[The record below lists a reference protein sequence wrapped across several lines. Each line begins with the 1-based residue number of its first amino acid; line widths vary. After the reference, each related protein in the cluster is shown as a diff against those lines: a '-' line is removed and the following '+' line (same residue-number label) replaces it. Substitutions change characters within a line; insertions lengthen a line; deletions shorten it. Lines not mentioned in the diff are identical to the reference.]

1 MGLHPQPS
9 SAKVPSRAKTA
20 AAAGPTAGLTPPSDS
35 AEGSAIRRPPRRSWH
50 AGDVRC
56 HRPVRVHTMT
66 KSEGKAEV
74 IDLKGLLARDEDFV
88 RAAVEALVQAA
99 LEAEMTEAI
108 GAAKGERSETRLSYR
123 SGYYSRSL
131 ITRVGTLELR
141 VPQDRM
147 GRFSTELFE
156 RYQRSEKAL
165 VGTLAEMYVQG
176 VSTRKVKAVTEALC
190 GHSFS
195 ASAISAVNKSLDDGL
210 KAFAERRLNEN
221 YPYLIL
227 DARYEKVREAG
238 VIVSQAVLV
247 AVAVDEDGRRQILA
261 VGLANR
267 ESRSSWRDFLS
278 GLKARGLAGVE
289 FVVSDN
295 HKGLKA
301 AIREVLPEAAWQRC
315 YVHFLRNALDYVP
328 RKVDDDCL
336 QELRWFYDRRN
347 LAEVR
352 RDIAA
357 WLAKWQAKYPRLC
370 NWVEDNIEETLT
382 YYRLPLQHHKHMK
395 STNMLERLNQEL
407 KRRTHVVRIFP
418 NAESCL
424 RLVRALAV
432 EIHEDWIEAHRY
444 LNMEMLREQRK
455 QLQLLEA
462 A

>member
-1 MGLHPQPS
+1 ML
-9 SAKVPSRAKTA
+9 VM
-20 AAAGPTAGLTPPSDS
+20 
-35 AEGSAIRRPPRRSWH
+35 W
-50 AGDVRC
+50 
-56 HRPVRVHTMT
+56 HTMT
-66 KSEGKAEV
+66 KGKVKAEA
-74 IDLKGLLARDEDFV
+74 IDLKELLARDEDFV

-108 GAAKGERSETRLSYR
+108 GAAKGERTETRLSYR

-131 ITRVGTLELR
+131 VTRVGTLELR
-141 VPQDRM
+141 VPQDRL

-165 VGTLAEMYVQG
+165 VGTLVEMYVQG

-190 GHSFS
+190 GHTFS
-195 ASAISAVNKSLDDGL
+195 ASSISAINKSLDETL
-210 KAFAERRLNEN
+210 KAFAERRLAES

-227 DARYEKVREAG
+227 DARYEKVRDAG
-238 VIVSQAVLV
+238 VIVSQAVLI
-247 AVAVDEDGRRQILA
+247 AVGVDEDGRRQILA
-261 VGLANR
+261 VELANR

-289 FVVSDN
+289 FVVSDD
-295 HKGLKA
+295 HSGLVQ

-336 QELRWFYDRRN
+336 QELRWIYDRRK

-352 RDIAA
+352 RDIAQ
-357 WLAKWQAKYPRLC
+357 WLAKWQAKYSRLC
-370 NWVEDNIEETLT
+370 NWVEEHIEETLT
-382 YYRLPLQHHKHMK
+382 YYRLPLPHHKHLK

-432 EIHEDWIEAHRY
+432 ETHENWLEATRY
-444 LNMEMLREQRK
+444 LNMDHWKEQKKEALRA
-455 QLQLLEA
+455 LA